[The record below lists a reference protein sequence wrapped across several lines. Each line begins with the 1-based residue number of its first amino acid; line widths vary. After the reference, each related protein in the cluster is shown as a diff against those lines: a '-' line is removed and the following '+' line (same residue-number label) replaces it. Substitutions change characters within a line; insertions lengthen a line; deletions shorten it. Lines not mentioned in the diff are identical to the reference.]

1 MNVIAKK
8 LEIQKK
14 AEGAISF
21 EHEEVRFELDENKKP
36 VRVYKKTFQDT
47 NKLVEEFMLLA
58 NKKVAE
64 YVSEVLEKSSSNEH
78 GKHPD
83 DIFVYRVH
91 DEPKPERLEALKKFL
106 ASVGYQLPVNEGRVS
121 PHDLNALLDKIKG
134 TPEEMMLSTAT
145 IRTMA
150 KAVYTTK
157 NIGHFGLAFEHYTH
171 FTSPIRRY
179 PDVMVHRLLGH
190 YLTHEPVTRE
200 EMQDYRALTL
210 HSSEMEKLAADAE
223 RASIKFKQAE
233 YMSERVGKEFT
244 GVISGVAEWG
254 VFVEE
259 DETKCEGL
267 IRISD
272 LGNDYYVFEKENYRI
287 IGKQSRQ
294 RFTLGDKLKFR
305 VKSVDLERKSIDYE
319 LVG

>member
-1 MNVIAKK
+1 
-8 LEIQKK
+8 
-14 AEGAISF
+14 
-21 EHEEVRFELDENKKP
+21 
-36 VRVYKKTFQDT
+36 
-47 NKLVEEFMLLA
+47 
-58 NKKVAE
+58 
-64 YVSEVLEKSSSNEH
+64 
-78 GKHPD
+78 
-83 DIFVYRVH
+83 
-91 DEPKPERLEALKKFL
+91 
-106 ASVGYQLPVNEGRVS
+106 
-121 PHDLNALLDKIKG
+121 
-134 TPEEMMLSTAT
+134 
-145 IRTMA
+145 
-150 KAVYTTK
+150 
-157 NIGHFGLAFEHYTH
+157 
-171 FTSPIRRY
+171 
-179 PDVMVHRLLGH
+179 MVHRLLGH

-200 EMQDYRALTL
+200 EMQDYRALTI

-287 IGKQSRQ
+287 IGKQSRK

-319 LVG
+319 LVD